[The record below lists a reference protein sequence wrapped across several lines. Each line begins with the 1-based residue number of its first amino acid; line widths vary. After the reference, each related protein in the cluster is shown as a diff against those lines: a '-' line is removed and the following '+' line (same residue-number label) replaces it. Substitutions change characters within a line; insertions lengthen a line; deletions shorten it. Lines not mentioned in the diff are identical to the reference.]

1 MFLLLDNYD
10 SFTWNVYHYLKSFKI
25 KVEVKRNDKVNYNK
39 NSLKKYKGIV
49 FSPGPGKPENAGEM
63 MNIIYKYKDT
73 IPMLGICLGHQA
85 IGASFGGKIVKMKKV
100 MHGKTDTITLVQ
112 KSNIVKNIP
121 KKFIATRYHSLEIS
135 KNFLPSHIQTIATST
150 EKNIM
155 AIKIKGKKIYGL
167 QFHPESIAT
176 SYGKV
181 FFKNFIEISEYH
193 PPSLYIKQYAPKS
206 FLNEYGFNFK

>member
-10 SFTWNVYHYLKSFKI
+10 SFTWNIYHYLKSFKI
-25 KVEVKRNDKVNYNK
+25 KVEVKRNDKINYINE
-39 NSLKKYKGIV
+39 SFKKYKGIV

-63 MNIIYKYKDT
+63 MNIIDRYKDI

-85 IGASFGGKIVKMKKV
+85 IGASFGAKIIKMKKV
-100 MHGKTDTITLVQ
+100 MHGKTDTITLL
-112 KSNIVKNIP
+112 KKNNIVKNIP
-121 KKFIATRYHSLEIS
+121 NKFIATRYHSLEIS
-135 KNFLPSHIQTIATST
+135 KKLLPSQILTLATSA

-155 AIKIKGKKIYGL
+155 AIKIKGKNIYGL

-181 FFKNFIEISEYH
+181 FFKNFIKICYD
-193 PPSLYIKQYAPKS
+193 
-206 FLNEYGFNFK
+206 

>member
-25 KVEVKRNDKVNYNK
+25 EVEVKRNNKINFNNY
-39 NSLKKYKGIV
+39 SFKKYKGIV

-63 MNIIYKYKDT
+63 MHIIAKYKDS

-85 IGASFGGKIVKMKKV
+85 IGASFGAKIIKMKKV
-100 MHGKTDTITLVQ
+100 MHGKTDTITILR
-112 KSNIVKNIP
+112 KGNIVKNVP

-135 KNFLPSHIQTIATST
+135 KKLLPSKIQTLATST

-181 FFKNFIEISEYH
+181 FFKNFIEICYN
-193 PPSLYIKQYAPKS
+193 K
-206 FLNEYGFNFK
+206 